1 MRNKLKRLALKI
13 AAGTTCV
20 MIAMGANAMTAFAG
34 GGPDEE
40 TEEVAVE
47 DIPVTIVE
55 EEEKEPMP
63 PLTPEAN
70 METIDD
76 LGDKPEG
83 DAGKQFL
90 TISTKNGNIF
100 YIIIDRDNHG
110 NQNVHFLNQVDE
122 YDLIALLDDEDK
134 KALQAQLGEKEPE
147 ETPPVE
153 VTPVEPPEEEVPEEE
168 EPKKKG
174 GALAALLLLLLV
186 GGGVGAYFYL
196 NMQKKQKKADNAS
209 DPDRDYNEDE
219 DDDDIYDLEDGNEDD
234 EFIER
239 EDDDDE
245 GIVDDLEFLDMP
257 EDDT

>member
-20 MIAMGANAMTAFAG
+20 MIAMGANAMTVFAG
-34 GGPDEE
+34 GGPDDE

-55 EEEKEPMP
+55 EEEPESMP

-134 KALQAQLGEKEPE
+134 EALQAQLGEKEPE

-153 VTPVEPPEEEVPEEE
+153 VTPVEPPEEEEPEPE

-174 GALAALLLLLLV
+174 GALAALIVLLLV
-186 GGGVGAYFYL
+186 GGGAGAYFYL
-196 NMQKKQKKADNAS
+196 NMQKKQKKEDNAP
-209 DPDRDYNEDE
+209 DPDRDYDENAE
-219 DDDDIYDLEDGNEDD
+219 DDDEYDLEEGYEDPGDGDD
-234 EFIER
+234 EN
-239 EDDDDE
+239 DDND

-257 EDDT
+257 EDGE